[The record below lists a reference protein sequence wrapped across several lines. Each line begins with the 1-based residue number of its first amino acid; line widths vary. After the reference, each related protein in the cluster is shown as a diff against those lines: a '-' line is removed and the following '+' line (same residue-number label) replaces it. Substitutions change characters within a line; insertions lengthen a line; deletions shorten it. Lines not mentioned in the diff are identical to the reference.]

1 MRVARVMRRRRLLRA
16 AAVGGLAH
24 RTGKRMGQDDRD
36 EEARP
41 AKTDE
46 ADVLPAAGAEQ
57 RKRAVDG

>member
-46 ADVLPAAGAEQ
+46 AGAPRAGSEQ